1 MKFGSSLMDRFK
13 NKHTILSGYYSDLA
27 FLSHIV

>member
-1 MKFGSSLMDRFK
+1 MKFGSSFTDTSK
-13 NKHTILSGYYSDLA
+13 NKCTNFIRIHSDLA